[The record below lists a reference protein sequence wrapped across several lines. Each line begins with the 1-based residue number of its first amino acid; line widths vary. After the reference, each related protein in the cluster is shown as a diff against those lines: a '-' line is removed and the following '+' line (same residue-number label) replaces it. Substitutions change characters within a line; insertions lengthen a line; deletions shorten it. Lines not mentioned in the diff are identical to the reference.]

1 MRGLKAKASAAKR
14 QETEKGVAT
23 ARGPIDW
30 RQCAL
35 LRPVAAVCRPASRQ
49 GKSPRGDRE
58 MSFFF
63 RMASRLRPSTP
74 EEVVRSIKD
83 SFLALNTRTHTK
95 VIYPISPP
103 PLPLLLASPPAS
115 PPVLAP
121 FLWRSRD
128 RSIHARPVLDRPRW
142 RNRMQSCDLG
152 GGWCPVSLVISRSW
166 SFGSPS
172 VPWGIISFL
181 FFITTRSSDRLW
193 YSLWLKWDNAES
205 LNPSS
210 WCLNE
215 PENTD

>member
-1 MRGLKAKASAAKR
+1 
-14 QETEKGVAT
+14 
-23 ARGPIDW
+23 
-30 RQCAL
+30 
-35 LRPVAAVCRPASRQ
+35 
-49 GKSPRGDRE
+49 

-152 GGWCPVSLVISRSW
+152 GGWCPVSLVISNSQDHGCLVLPLCPGG
-166 SFGSPS
+166 SF
-172 VPWGIISFL
+172 SFF
-181 FFITTRSSDRLW
+181 FFINQGVRIGCGTLLLCIDG
-193 YSLWLKWDNAES
+193 LKWDNAES

-215 PENTD
+215 PEHTD